1 MFFILSRLLRPDSWL
16 SYGCSYIQPTL
27 IFSYLYLITFR
38 KLLFPVK
45 KVITDP
51 LSEYIQQKKS
61 AFVKLFQDLKNEDP
75 AFNGNIDKIFYLK
88 KEYDALMGQ
97 ANSLE
102 TEWKTRL
109 LMETT
114 PRGNILM
121 YYDPYKMGFTYY
133 SDSKGHSYSL
143 LNAIA
148 MKYVTIFNC
157 RDFYF
162 DNTLDKISSPLAKLH
177 LEEEKKTDK
186 KNDKE
191 KQKLKSAMKDGPF
204 VKFKKH
210 SQETTRKK
218 DDDKKDVVDN
228 KPTKPI
234 YKNKFIHMG
243 KITHFRVLN
252 PPPTKKKNMA
262 FSSPYL
268 DDLSQESEL
277 QNQVMSYKAFKSKLT
292 Q

>member
-1 MFFILSRLLRPDSWL
+1 MFFMLSKLLRPDSWL
-16 SYGCSYIQPTL
+16 SYGYSYIQPAL
-27 IFSYLYLITFR
+27 IFSYLYLMTFR

-51 LSEYIQQKKS
+51 LSEYIQQKQK
-61 AFVKLFQDLKNEDP
+61 AFVKLFQDSKNEQTT
-75 AFNGNIDKIFYLK
+75 FNGNIDKIFYLK
-88 KEYDALMGQ
+88 KEYDTLMGQ
-97 ANSLE
+97 ANSIE

-210 SQETTRKK
+210 SQETTNKK
-218 DDDKKDVVDN
+218 DDDKKDAVDN
-228 KPTKPI
+228 KPTKPV

-243 KITHFRVLN
+243 KITHFPVLKS
-252 PPPTKKKNMA
+252 PSIKKKNMN

-268 DDLSQESEL
+268 DDLSQESNL
-277 QNQVMSYKAFKSKLT
+277 QTQVMSYKSFKSKQT

>member
-1 MFFILSRLLRPDSWL
+1 MFFMLSRLLKPESWL
-16 SYGCSYIQPTL
+16 SYGYSYMQPVL
-27 IFSYLYLITFR
+27 IFSYLYLMTFR

-45 KVITDP
+45 KMISDP
-51 LSEYIQQKKS
+51 LSEYIQQKQTK
-61 AFVKLFQDLKNEDP
+61 FFTLFQDVKDDQTR
-75 AFNGNIDKIFYLK
+75 FNSNVDKIFYLK
-88 KEYDALMGQ
+88 KEYDTIMGQ

-102 TEWKTRL
+102 TEWKTRIL
-109 LMETT
+109 FETT
-114 PRGNILM
+114 PRGNVLM

-133 SDSKGHSYSL
+133 SDNKGYSYSL

-162 DNTLDKISSPLAKLH
+162 DNTIDKISSPLAKLH

-186 KNDKE
+186 KDNKDEQKIKTALKE
-191 KQKLKSAMKDGPF
+191 GPF

-210 SQETTRKK
+210 SQETNNDKHKGKDIPSIKPKK
-218 DDDKKDVVDN
+218 
-228 KPTKPI
+228 TI

-243 KITHFRVLN
+243 KITHFNVLN
-252 PPPTKKKNMA
+252 PPLTKKKNMV

-268 DDLSQESEL
+268 DDLSQESNL
-277 QNQVMSYKAFKSKLT
+277 QNQVMSYKAFKSKQT

>member
-1 MFFILSRLLRPDSWL
+1 MFFMLSRLLRPESWL
-16 SYGCSYIQPTL
+16 YYCYSYIQPTMV
-27 IFSYLYLITFR
+27 FSYLYLITFR

-45 KVITDP
+45 NVITDP
-51 LSEYIQQKKS
+51 LSEYIQQQKS

-75 AFNGNIDKIFYLK
+75 NFNSNIDKIFYLK
-88 KEYDALMGQ
+88 KEYDVFMGK

-133 SDSKGHSYSL
+133 CDSKGQSYSL

-162 DNTLDKISSPLAKLH
+162 DNTLDNISSPLAKLH

-186 KNDKE
+186 TNDKE

-210 SQETTRKK
+210 SQETTSKK

-228 KPTKPI
+228 KPTKPV

-243 KITHFRVLN
+243 KITHFQVLN
-252 PPPTKKKNMA
+252 PPPTKKKKMT
-262 FSSPYL
+262 FSSSYL
-268 DDLSQESEL
+268 DDLSQETEL
-277 QNQVMSYKAFKSKLT
+277 QNQVMSYKQFKSKLT

>member
-1 MFFILSRLLRPDSWL
+1 M
-16 SYGCSYIQPTL
+16 
-27 IFSYLYLITFR
+27 TFR

-51 LSEYIQQKKS
+51 LSEYIKQKKS

-162 DNTLDKISSPLAKLH
+162 DNTLDEISSPLAKLH
-177 LEEEKKTDK
+177 LEEEKKTNK
-186 KNDKE
+186 INDKE
-191 KQKLKSAMKDGPF
+191 KQKLKSAMKNGPF
-204 VKFKKH
+204 VKFKKV
-210 SQETTRKK
+210 SIETTGKK
-218 DDDKKDVVDN
+218 DENKKDVDDN

-277 QNQVMSYKAFKSKLT
+277 QNQVMSYKAFKSKLP

>member
-1 MFFILSRLLRPDSWL
+1 MLSRLLRPDSWL
-16 SYGCSYIQPTL
+16 SYGYSYIQPAL
-27 IFSYLYLITFR
+27 IFCYLYLTTFR
-38 KLLFPVK
+38 KLIFPAK
-45 KVITDP
+45 KMITDP
-51 LSEYIQQKKS
+51 LAEYIEQKQK
-61 AFVKLFQDLKNEDP
+61 AFVKLFQDSKNENTT
-75 AFNGNIDKIFYLK
+75 FNGNIDKIFYLK

-157 RDFYF
+157 CDFYF

-177 LEEEKKTDK
+177 LEEEKKADK
-186 KNDKE
+186 INDKE
-191 KQKLKSAMKDGPF
+191 KQKLKSAMKNGPF
-204 VKFKKH
+204 VKLKKV
-210 SQETTRKK
+210 SIETTGKKNDNKK
-218 DDDKKDVVDN
+218 DIND
-228 KPTKPI
+228 KPTKPV

-268 DDLSQESEL
+268 DDLSKESDL

>member
-1 MFFILSRLLRPDSWL
+1 MFFMLSRYLKPDSWL
-16 SYGCSYIQPTL
+16 SYGCSYIKPTL
-27 IFSYLYLITFR
+27 IFSYLYLLTFR

-51 LSEYIQQKKS
+51 LSEYIQQKQN
-61 AFVKLFQDLKNEDP
+61 AFVKLFQDLKNED
-75 AFNGNIDKIFYLK
+75 ADFNGNIDKIFYLK
-88 KEYDALMGQ
+88 KEYDKLMGQ

-162 DNTLDKISSPLAKLH
+162 DNTLDEISSPLAKLH

-186 KNDKE
+186 INDKE
-191 KQKLKSAMKDGPF
+191 KQKLKSAMKNGPF
-204 VKFKKH
+204 VKFKKV
-210 SQETTRKK
+210 SIETTGKK
-218 DDDKKDVVDN
+218 DDNKKVVDN
-228 KPTKPI
+228 KPTTPV

>member
-1 MFFILSRLLRPDSWL
+1 MFFMLSRLLRPDSWL

-27 IFSYLYLITFR
+27 VFSYLYLMTFR

-51 LSEYIQQKKS
+51 LSEYIKQKKS
-61 AFVKLFQDLKNEDP
+61 AFVKLFQDLKNEDA

-162 DNTLDKISSPLAKLH
+162 DNTLDEISSPLAKLH
-177 LEEEKKTDK
+177 LEEEKKTNK
-186 KNDKE
+186 INDKE
-191 KQKLKSAMKDGPF
+191 KQKLKSAMKNGPF
-204 VKFKKH
+204 VKFKKV
-210 SQETTRKK
+210 SIETTGKK
-218 DDDKKDVVDN
+218 DENKNDVDDN

-277 QNQVMSYKAFKSKLT
+277 QNQVMSYKAFKSKLP